1 MKLSNVII
9 LLLCLAN
16 SLFVRGDFG
25 CMDNSRHLHGC
36 FDHKEYHL
44 VKCNC
49 PCWKYKSI
57 ANRGKCLKCMHYH
70 DAQPMIV
77 VSYCPET
84 IREAMNTT
92 QVSKEVVNETLA
104 ELFGNIDW
112 NGWRKL
118 YE

>member
-1 MKLSNVII
+1 
-9 LLLCLAN
+9 
-16 SLFVRGDFG
+16 
-25 CMDNSRHLHGC
+25 
-36 FDHKEYHL
+36 
-44 VKCNC
+44 
-49 PCWKYKSI
+49 
-57 ANRGKCLKCMHYH
+57 
-70 DAQPMIV
+70 MIV